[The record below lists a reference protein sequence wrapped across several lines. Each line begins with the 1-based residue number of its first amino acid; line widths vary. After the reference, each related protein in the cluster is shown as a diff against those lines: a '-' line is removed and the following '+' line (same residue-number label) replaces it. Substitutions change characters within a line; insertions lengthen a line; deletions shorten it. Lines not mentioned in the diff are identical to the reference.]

1 MSPAFFSDVFHML
14 IIKLTGIIV
23 EILFLNLLLED
34 RIMGHQKFYT
44 CYQYRKDSLKI
55 EKITCLEVLMDKI
68 WYWLQKTIHGN
79 KFCRGCCMI
88 CKYYAECASEEE
100 EK

>member
-34 RIMGHQKFYT
+34 RIMGHQMFYT
-44 CYQYRKDSLKI
+44 CYQDRK
-55 EKITCLEVLMDKI
+55 EYMFGGA
-68 WYWLQKTIHGN
+68 YG
-79 KFCRGCCMI
+79 
-88 CKYYAECASEEE
+88 
-100 EK
+100 